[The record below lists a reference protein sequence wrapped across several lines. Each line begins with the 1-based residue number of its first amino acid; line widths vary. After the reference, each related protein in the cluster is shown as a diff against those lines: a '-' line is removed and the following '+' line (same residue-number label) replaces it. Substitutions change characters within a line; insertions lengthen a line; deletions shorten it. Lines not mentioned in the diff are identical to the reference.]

1 MRDGE
6 VSQTMWMK
14 STIIEKLQLDITMLF
29 AVGVQRCMHGCPCPN
44 RTERMVKNE
53 TDRCRQAE
61 KESAQMVAK

>member
-1 MRDGE
+1 MLQPGFYNMDCMDG
-6 VSQTMWMK
+6 
-14 STIIEKLQLDITMLF
+14 
-29 AVGVQRCMHGCPCPN
+29 MHGCPCPN